1 MAPRKPTSKPKR
13 APSPPAAKQQV
24 HTASGRERQPT
35 EKENYRFSES
45 QHVVHRQ
52 EIKETRTAK
61 QKKKALKAAY
71 QGHPDVFEKEPSEL
85 LSDMDRQED
94 TMFSDH
100 SVDTRLSNTNSL
112 TFSTGKIPPRLRN
125 SSIPTTKGPK
135 APHNV
140 DESTDNNDDD
150 AADDADDDDD
160 EQLPAARGTKRSFDD
175 MSYEDTMVPKVKKNA
190 DGSRRRMKASDFD
203 EILKEILIT
212 ACSVY
217 RCLIVTQAP
226 FPDSIAAETKLAK
239 EAWHEACQLKGVDVK
254 LTPSVVNMLLKRAS
268 HVRGE
273 LKTKMRPLTASF
285 HGFRS
290 SNSMEVIRS
299 NQDLAERLKI
309 GSIFVFKDPS
319 SKSGIYKTELLQQGI
334 NSMWFL
340 NRSDEGVVYHKY
352 FDPIPIKTIVL
363 VLTAI
368 ECCVDEWSQGIK
380 EDIKFTSA
388 GYGTVYNHHFSSLQ
402 RFDERTAPYKLLSK
416 IRINLHDTAR
426 FHAGVASLIPLSATS
441 QAHIDDAAFEDAI
454 REYQREGKDAAV
466 EDEVEEYE
474 YPSSEG
480 GDDE

>member
-1 MAPRKPTSKPKR
+1 
-13 APSPPAAKQQV
+13 
-24 HTASGRERQPT
+24 
-35 EKENYRFSES
+35 
-45 QHVVHRQ
+45 
-52 EIKETRTAK
+52 
-61 QKKKALKAAY
+61 
-71 QGHPDVFEKEPSEL
+71 
-85 LSDMDRQED
+85 
-94 TMFSDH
+94 
-100 SVDTRLSNTNSL
+100 
-112 TFSTGKIPPRLRN
+112 
-125 SSIPTTKGPK
+125 
-135 APHNV
+135 
-140 DESTDNNDDD
+140 
-150 AADDADDDDD
+150 
-160 EQLPAARGTKRSFDD
+160 
-175 MSYEDTMVPKVKKNA
+175 
-190 DGSRRRMKASDFD
+190 SDFD
-203 EILKEILIT
+203 EISKEILIT

-217 RCLIVTQAP
+217 QCLIVTQAP
-226 FPDSIAAETKLAK
+226 FPDSVAAETKLVK
-239 EAWHEACQLKGVDVK
+239 EAWREACQLKGVDVK
-254 LTPSVVNMLLKRAS
+254 LTPSAVNMLLKRAS

-299 NQDLAERLKI
+299 NRDLAERLKI

-319 SKSGIYKTELLQQGI
+319 SKSGIYKTD
-334 NSMWFL
+334 
-340 NRSDEGVVYHKY
+340 DEGVIYHKY
-352 FDPIPIKTIVL
+352 FDPIPIKTIAL

-388 GYGTVYNHHFSSLQ
+388 GYGAVYNHHLSSLQ
-402 RFDERTAPYKLLSK
+402 HFDECTAPYKLLSK

>member
-1 MAPRKPTSKPKR
+1 MAPRKPTSKPKH

-24 HTASGRERQPT
+24 RTASGQERQPT
-35 EKENYRFSES
+35 EKENYHLSES

-61 QKKKALKAAY
+61 QKKKALKVAY

-100 SVDTRLSNTNSL
+100 SVDTRLSNTDSL
-112 TFSTGKIPPRLRN
+112 TFSTGKIPLRLRN
-125 SSIPTTKGPK
+125 PSIPTTKGPK

-140 DESTDNNDDD
+140 DESTDDDDDD
-150 AADDADDDDD
+150 AADDDDDDDD
-160 EQLPAARGTKRSFDD
+160 EQLPAARGT
-175 MSYEDTMVPKVKKNA
+175 N
-190 DGSRRRMKASDFD
+190 DFD
-203 EILKEILIT
+203 EISKEILIT

-239 EAWHEACQLKGVDVK
+239 EVWHEACQLKGVDVK
-254 LTPSVVNMLLKRAS
+254 LTPSAVNMLLKRAS
-268 HVRGE
+268 HVQGE
-273 LKTKMRPLTASF
+273 LKMKMRPLTASF

-299 NQDLAERLKI
+299 NRDLAERLKI
-309 GSIFVFKDPS
+309 GSIFVFKDLS

-334 NSMWFL
+334 NGMWFL
-340 NRSDEGVVYHKY
+340 NRSDEGVIYHKY
-352 FDPIPIKTIVL
+352 FDPIPIKTIAL

-388 GYGTVYNHHFSSLQ
+388 SYGAVYNHHFSSLQ
-402 RFDERTAPYKLLSK
+402 HFDERTAPYKLLSK
-416 IRINLHDTAR
+416 IRINLHDTAH

-441 QAHIDDAAFEDAI
+441 QAHIDDTAFEDTI
-454 REYQREGKDAAV
+454 REYQCEGKDAAV

>member
-1 MAPRKPTSKPKR
+1 
-13 APSPPAAKQQV
+13 
-24 HTASGRERQPT
+24 
-35 EKENYRFSES
+35 
-45 QHVVHRQ
+45 
-52 EIKETRTAK
+52 
-61 QKKKALKAAY
+61 
-71 QGHPDVFEKEPSEL
+71 
-85 LSDMDRQED
+85 
-94 TMFSDH
+94 
-100 SVDTRLSNTNSL
+100 
-112 TFSTGKIPPRLRN
+112 
-125 SSIPTTKGPK
+125 
-135 APHNV
+135 
-140 DESTDNNDDD
+140 
-150 AADDADDDDD
+150 
-160 EQLPAARGTKRSFDD
+160 
-175 MSYEDTMVPKVKKNA
+175 MSYEDTVVPKVKKNA
-190 DGSRRRMKASDFD
+190 DGSRRRVKASDFD
-203 EILKEILIT
+203 EISKEILIT
-212 ACSVY
+212 ACSIY
-217 RCLIVTQAP
+217 QCLIVTQAP
-226 FPDSIAAETKLAK
+226 FPDSVAAETKLAK
-239 EAWHEACQLKGVDVK
+239 EAWREACQLKGVDVK
-254 LTPSVVNMLLKRAS
+254 LTPSVVDMLLKRAS

-273 LKTKMRPLTASF
+273 LKMKMRPLTASF

-299 NQDLAERLKI
+299 NRDLAERLKI

-340 NRSDEGVVYHKY
+340 NRSDEGVIYHKY
-352 FDPIPIKTIVL
+352 FDPIPIKTIAL

-388 GYGTVYNHHFSSLQ
+388 GYGAVYNHHLSSLQ

-416 IRINLHDTAR
+416 IHINLHDTAR
-426 FHAGVASLIPLSATS
+426 FHTGVASLIPLSATS